1 MRKIIGLSFNYK
13 PTDLNDG
20 IFRHCP
26 TAIPNRIR
34 DAFAAV
40 GVVTHTVDLVDPRSP
55 ETIAVIYFDFN
66 WRHWLHEK
74 RLKGIPF
81 EKRVLVYLEPRNINP
96 SAYYIPFFRNH
107 FSKVFTYDERLLAS
121 NPSYIRHC
129 VVPFGEFENY
139 TTNPYADI
147 PFAQKKLICAVSMNR
162 WSYMPQSTYGF
173 RKSAYAW
180 FCKHQPN
187 QFDLFGKCWNEP
199 VIFYQKW
206 FGHPTFSCYRGP
218 ISGPWSNKLDKM
230 AHYKFALCFE
240 NNANA
245 PGYISEKIRDC
256 FCSRCVPIYYGS
268 AGVEKHIPRECFI
281 DMHDFKS
288 FAALNDFIVN
298 MPESE
303 HQKYIDA
310 INRFIVSPQAKYFS
324 AKNFTD
330 IIVKG
335 ILGDAIT

>member
-1 MRKIIGLSFNYK
+1 MSKVIGLSFNYG
-13 PTDLNDG
+13 PEDLNDG
-20 IFRHCP
+20 IFNHGPKRME
-26 TAIPNRIR
+26 NRIR
-34 DAFAAV
+34 DAFAARSV
-40 GVVTHTVDLVDPRSP
+40 DTHTVDLVDPNADD
-55 ETIAVIYFDFN
+55 TLAVLFFDFN
-66 WRHWLHEK
+66 WRHWLK
-74 RLKGIPF
+74 DRFLKTIPF
-81 EKRVLVYLEPRNINP
+81 EKRALAYVEPRNINP
-96 SAYYIPFFRNH
+96 TAYYIPFFRNH
-107 FSKVFTYDERLLAS
+107 FAKIFTYDERLLKD
-121 NPSYIRHC
+121 NPTYIPHT
-129 VVPFGEFENY
+129 VLPFGELEDYPENR
-139 TTNPYADI
+139 YANI
-147 PFAQKKLICAVSMNR
+147 SFSQKKLLCAISRNR

-180 FCKHQPN
+180 FCKHQPE
-187 QFDLFGKCWNEP
+187 QFDLFGSQWNEP
-199 VIFYQKW
+199 VVFYQRW

-218 ISGPWSNKLDKM
+218 IPGTWSNKLDKM

-256 FCSRCVPIYYGS
+256 FCCRCVPIYYGS

-303 HQKYIDA
+303 HRKYVDA
-310 INRFIVSPQAKYFS
+310 INRFIVSPEAKYFS

-330 IIVKG
+330 TLVNGII
-335 ILGDAIT
+335 